1 MKIPITIITG
11 PTCCG
16 KTSTAIELAEKI
28 DGEIISCDSVL
39 VYKGMDIG
47 SAKPTKYEQERVKH
61 HLIDVSDVSQK
72 FDVSKYIEHAKKSLA
87 DILQRGKQPIIAGG
101 SGFYLKAWFSA
112 VTDNL
117 EIPDEVLRKA
127 DEIELQSGDEG
138 LRQALLELDP
148 NAPQCVDIL
157 NPRRVKNAYQRCL
170 ASGKSAQQLLD
181 DFKKLPC
188 PLGDFER
195 NLTILDFPD
204 EQLFA
209 RIQLRTKQMIDDGI
223 VDETKSLLESGI
235 LENPSASSAI
245 GYRETIAFIREN
257 KSDLSELQKE
267 IQANTIALVRKQR
280 KFFRNNLK

>member
-11 PTCCG
+11 PTCSG
-16 KTSTAIELAEKI
+16 KTSKAIELAEKI
-28 DGEIISCDSVL
+28 NGEIISCDSVL

-47 SAKPTKYEQERVKH
+47 SAKPTKQELARVKH

-72 FDVSKYIEHAKKSLA
+72 FDVSQYIEHAKKALD
-87 DILQRGKQPIIAGG
+87 DILQKGKQPIIAGG

-117 EIPDEVLRKA
+117 EIPEEVKNLA
-127 DEIELQSGDEG
+127 DKIESESGNEG
-138 LRQALLELDP
+138 LKQALLKLDA
-148 NAPQCVDIL
+148 NAPKCVDIL
-157 NPRRVKNAYQRCL
+157 NPRRVKNAFQRCM

-195 NLTILDFPD
+195 NLTILDHPD
-204 EQLFA
+204 DQLFA
-209 RIQLRTKQMIDDGI
+209 RIQERTKQMIKDGI
-223 VDETKSLLESGI
+223 VEETKELLENGI
-235 LENPSASSAI
+235 LENASASTAI
-245 GYRETIAFIREN
+245 GYRETIAFINEN
-257 KSDLSELQKE
+257 KSDLSELEKE
-267 IQANTIALVRKQR
+267 IYANTIALVRKQR

>member
-11 PTCCG
+11 PTCSG
-16 KTSTAIELAEKI
+16 KTSKAIELAEKI
-28 DGEIISCDSVL
+28 NGEIISCDSVL

-47 SAKPTKYEQERVKH
+47 SAKPTKQELARVKH

-72 FDVSKYIEHAKKSLA
+72 FDVSQYIEHAKKALD
-87 DILQRGKQPIIAGG
+87 DILQKGKQPIIAGG

-117 EIPDEVLRKA
+117 EIPEEVKNLA
-127 DEIELQSGDEG
+127 DKIESESGNEG
-138 LRQALLELDP
+138 LKQALLKLDA
-148 NAPQCVDIL
+148 NAPKCVDIL
-157 NPRRVKNAYQRCL
+157 NPRRVKNAFQRCM

-195 NLTILDFPD
+195 NLTILDHPD
-204 EQLFA
+204 DQLFA
-209 RIQLRTKQMIDDGI
+209 RIQERTKQMIKDGI
-223 VDETKSLLESGI
+223 VEETKELLENGI
-235 LENPSASSAI
+235 LENASASTAI
-245 GYRETIAFIREN
+245 GYRETIAFIKEN
-257 KSDLSELQKE
+257 KSDLSELEKE
-267 IQANTIALVRKQR
+267 IYANTIALVRKQR

>member
-72 FDVSKYIEHAKKSLA
+72 FDVSKYIEHAKKALA

-138 LRQALLELDP
+138 LKQALLELDP
-148 NAPQCVDIL
+148 NAPQ
-157 NPRRVKNAYQRCL
+157 
-170 ASGKSAQQLLD
+170 
-181 DFKKLPC
+181 
-188 PLGDFER
+188 
-195 NLTILDFPD
+195 
-204 EQLFA
+204 
-209 RIQLRTKQMIDDGI
+209 
-223 VDETKSLLESGI
+223 
-235 LENPSASSAI
+235 
-245 GYRETIAFIREN
+245 
-257 KSDLSELQKE
+257 
-267 IQANTIALVRKQR
+267 
-280 KFFRNNLK
+280 